1 MDDSEPNIASIGG
14 EVHTMWENFEERF
27 QLLDIIANVINP
39 NNSNNAIVFQTCGET
54 KRMLKDYQGTLED
67 FDKVNVLEPNNVF
80 TLKTRGIIKSLL
92 NDYKKTFKDLN
103 ETYLIKPNNIH
114 VLEACG
120 KFYKLMK
127 CHEHLCKT

>member
-1 MDDSEPNIASIGG
+1 
-14 EVHTMWENFEERF
+14 
-27 QLLDIIANVINP
+27 
-39 NNSNNAIVFQTCGET
+39 
-54 KRMLKDYQGTLED
+54 MLKDYQGTLED
-67 FDKVNVLEPNNVF
+67 FDKANVLGSNNVII
-80 TLKTRGIIKSLL
+80 LKTHGIIKSLL
-92 NDYKKTFKDLN
+92 NDLKKTLKGLN